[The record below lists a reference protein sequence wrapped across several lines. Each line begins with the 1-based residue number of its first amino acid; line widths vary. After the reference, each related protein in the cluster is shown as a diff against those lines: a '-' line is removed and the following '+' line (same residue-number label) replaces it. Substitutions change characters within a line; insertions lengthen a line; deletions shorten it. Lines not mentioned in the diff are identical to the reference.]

1 MYFGFSVKS
10 GNVLNQLRSGKK
22 TIGLQRMANPRVQS
36 LNSGIWSIIPT
47 KMYFSVAWSLL
58 TSGGIGTE

>member
-1 MYFGFSVKS
+1 MMYFGFSVKS

-36 LNSGIWSIIPT
+36 LNSGI
-47 KMYFSVAWSLL
+47 
-58 TSGGIGTE
+58 